1 MLVILYKISQVA
13 VMQDITRIANSL
25 EVMSLMIWS
34 AILQR
39 YNTLPDDEPPHL
51 VTTADKMYAS
61 WLATTQLEESYDSC
75 LQWLPL

>member
-25 EVMSLMIWS
+25 EVMSLISS

>member
-1 MLVILYKISQVA
+1 MLVILYKINQVA

-25 EVMSLMIWS
+25 EVMSLISS

-39 YNTLPDDEPPHL
+39 YNTLSDDEPPHL